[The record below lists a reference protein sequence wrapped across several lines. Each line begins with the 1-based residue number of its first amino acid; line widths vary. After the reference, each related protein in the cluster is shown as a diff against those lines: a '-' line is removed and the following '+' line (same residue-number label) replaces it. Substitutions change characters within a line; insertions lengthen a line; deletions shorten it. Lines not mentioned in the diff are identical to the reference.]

1 MVRYRRSGPSF
12 AATKGGFLILDF
24 QGSTIWN
31 HRISAKRRS
40 ANQKHMDMI
49 WYDHEATATIHFWC
63 SKNHRNIPK
72 LVESTENNSPLD
84 LGQLKEPRSERDG
97 HHDCNHKKTQHGH
110 VSSGQLLPSWSTQR
124 YHMFIWRFPKNPSY
138 HLFIIFHYK
147 PKPSINWG
155 TPQAKRQAA
164 LKRKPGA
171 APWPWRE

>member
-12 AATKGGFLILDF
+12 AARKI
-24 QGSTIWN
+24 N
-31 HRISAKRRS
+31 HLESPHFSQEEISQPKT
-40 ANQKHMDMI
+40 HGYDMI
-49 WYDHEATATIHFWC
+49 MKQQQQSTFDVQKITEISQKSWSPPKTTARWTLDRWRSLVQKGMDITIATI
-63 SKNHRNIPK
+63 
-72 LVESTENNSPLD
+72 
-84 LGQLKEPRSERDG
+84 
-97 HHDCNHKKTQHGH
+97 KKTQHGH